1 MHIHYW
7 HIFFILAR
15 IREEPG
21 PTFMSPSSRSR
32 WYRECQR
39 TKRHR
44 LVSNWRCLRGA
55 GGPHSIQSGRSFPR
69 TGSCVHIRRAPL
81 REVLGL
87 GRPVSADAEST
98 APPAALACPPA
109 APDTRPLAEGRPLST
124 SSMSPPPR
132 LPAAS
137 NSPGTARAVSQ
148 SASRKQALSCVLRL
162 EAWWHAMDPG
172 FLNWRQILDFVL
184 EHALLVIKQIV

>member
-1 MHIHYW
+1 MHIHDW
-7 HIFFILAR
+7 RIFFILAR

-69 TGSCVHIRRAPL
+69 TGSCVHIRCAPL
-81 REVLGL
+81 RERSCLSEACRSMPCGFVDEGF
-87 GRPVSADAEST
+87 RST
-98 APPAALACPPA
+98 AGDISAKRRLRVPLGEFTALLHKAGKSTCTPKHQSRVREFNSA
-109 APDTRPLAEGRPLST
+109 GAKLTLTRAIRID
-124 SSMSPPPR
+124 
-132 LPAAS
+132 
-137 NSPGTARAVSQ
+137 
-148 SASRKQALSCVLRL
+148 ASRSVRKRTFCESLQCRHLPHVGIPRR
-162 EAWWHAMDPG
+162 AWS
-172 FLNWRQILDFVL
+172 
-184 EHALLVIKQIV
+184 